1 MLGYVAL
8 RCCYRLAG
16 ALQKHLS
23 RVIKYSNRGE
33 NGIVCL
39 RKGKLQRRDITYL
52 RNELKK
58 ARDKII
64 GHVPN
69 VLDGILTSMG

>member
-1 MLGYVAL
+1 MANLQQ
-8 RCCYRLAG
+8 CCDRLAG
-16 ALQKHLS
+16 ALQEKL
-23 RVIKYSNRGE
+23 RVIKFSNRRE

-39 RKGKLQRRDITYL
+39 RKGKLQRRDLTYL
-52 RNELKK
+52 RDELKK
-58 ARDKII
+58 STDNII